1 LTVVRAVLIFGTP
14 GVGKSEVGRIVAER
28 LGLRLIELAEL
39 AGGEEADM
47 RAVSARAG
55 ALLRRGGGVV
65 VSHVPF
71 KPRGL
76 IPRRVVVLRRNPIE
90 LVEVLR
96 SRGYDR
102 EKVRQNVEAELIDLV
117 YVRTLEIYG
126 PRRTVQIRVSGRT
139 VEEVADLVLRALRGE
154 IRSEEVDWIA
164 ELEADG
170 LLERLLALL

>member
-1 LTVVRAVLIFGTP
+1 LKVVLIFGSP

-55 ALLRRGGGVV
+55 SILRREGGVV
-65 VSHVPF
+65 VSHIPF

-76 IPRRVVVLRRNPIE
+76 MPRRVIVLRRNPLE

-96 SRGYDR
+96 SRGYSR
-102 EKVRQNVEAELIDLV
+102 EKVRENVEAELIDYV
-117 YVRTLEIYG
+117 YVRALEIYG
-126 PRRTVQIRVSGRT
+126 PRRTVQIRTSGRT
-139 VEEVADLVLRALRGE
+139 KEEVAERVLRALRGE
-154 IRSEEVDWIA
+154 LRSEEVDWIG
-164 ELEADG
+164 ELEANGSLEG
-170 LLERLLALL
+170 LLRLL

>member
-1 LTVVRAVLIFGTP
+1 MKAVLIFGSP

-28 LGLRLIELAEL
+28 LGLRLVELAEL

-55 ALLRRGGGVV
+55 ALLRREGGVI
-65 VSHVPF
+65 VSHIPF

-76 IPRRVVVLRRNPIE
+76 MPRRVVVLRRSPLE

-96 SRGYDR
+96 SRGYGR
-102 EKVRQNVEAELIDLV
+102 EKVRENVEAELIDLV

-126 PRRTVQIRVSGRT
+126 PRRTVQIRTSGRT
-139 VEEVADLVLRALRGE
+139 KEEVAEKVLKALRGE
-154 IRSEEVDWIA
+154 LRSEEVDWIR

-170 LLERLLALL
+170 SLERLLDLL

>member
-1 LTVVRAVLIFGTP
+1 M
-14 GVGKSEVGRIVAER
+14 GKSEVGRIVAER
-28 LGLRLIELAEL
+28 LGLRLVELAEL

-55 ALLRRGGGVV
+55 ALLRREGGVI
-65 VSHVPF
+65 VSHIPF

-76 IPRRVVVLRRNPIE
+76 MPRRVVVLRRSPLE

-96 SRGYDR
+96 SRGYGR
-102 EKVRQNVEAELIDLV
+102 EKVRENVEAELIDLV

-126 PRRTVQIRVSGRT
+126 PRRTVQIRTSGRT
-139 VEEVADLVLRALRGE
+139 KEEVAEKVLKALRGE
-154 IRSEEVDWIA
+154 LRSEEVDWIR

-170 LLERLLALL
+170 SLERLLDLL

>member
-1 LTVVRAVLIFGTP
+1 M
-14 GVGKSEVGRIVAER
+14 GKSEVGRIVAEK

-55 ALLRRGGGVV
+55 SLLRKDGGVL
-65 VSHVPF
+65 VSHIPF

-76 IPRRVVVLRRNPIE
+76 MPKRVVVLRRNPLE
-90 LVEVLR
+90 LVDVLR
-96 SRGYDR
+96 SRGYSR
-102 EKVRQNVEAELIDLV
+102 EKVRENVEAELIDLV

-126 PRRTVQIRVSGRT
+126 PRRTVQIRTSGRT
-139 VEEVADLVLRALRGE
+139 KEEVAEKVLEALRGE
-154 IRSEEVDWIA
+154 LRSEEVDWIR

-170 LLERLLALL
+170 SLERLLNLL